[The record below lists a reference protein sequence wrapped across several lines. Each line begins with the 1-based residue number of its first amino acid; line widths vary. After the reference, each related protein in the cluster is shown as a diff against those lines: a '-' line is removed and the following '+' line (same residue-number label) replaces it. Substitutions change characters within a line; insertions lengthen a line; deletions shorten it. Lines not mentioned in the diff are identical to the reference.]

1 MARPTSEIPGPRL
14 PRPLQT
20 LLGVGRPMAARLAMR
35 RRYGRLFRTND
46 VFAGQMIHVADRA
59 LIEEMFKWKPAQYR
73 VSEPRQIME
82 PVTGPESIL
91 LLDGD
96 RHMRMRKLMLPPF
109 HGGDWAVRGAD
120 QGDHRSRDRRLARR
134 PDHPDADGRAD
145 GHARGDH
152 PRRVRDHRSR
162 PDRGVQAA
170 PAQAVLGEP
179 GAAAGAKGPGPME
192 PVGALP
198 RSSRPRGRD
207 ALRRDR
213 APARRA

>member
-59 LIEEMFKWKPAQYR
+59 LIEEMFKWKPAQYN

-96 RHMRMRKLMLPPF
+96 RRASPRCPARGYPTRPSIRSHLCGSTGRPAPRM
-109 HGGDWAVRGAD
+109 HV
-120 QGDHRSRDRRLARR
+120 QVRSRVRIVRAARPHRGPQPRLQI
-134 PDHPDADGRAD
+134 
-145 GHARGDH
+145 
-152 PRRVRDHRSR
+152 S
-162 PDRGVQAA
+162 A
-170 PAQAVLGEP
+170 PP
-179 GAAAGAKGPGPME
+179 
-192 PVGALP
+192 
-198 RSSRPRGRD
+198 
-207 ALRRDR
+207 
-213 APARRA
+213 